1 MRATVS
7 PLEQARPA
15 LSGWPI
21 VGWATLI
28 VLAIQAVIFALVGPG
43 EDAVRM
49 SIRASARTSVVLFGM
64 AFAASS
70 LLRLWPSAPSR
81 WLMKNRR
88 YLGVS
93 FACSHAIHLA
103 AILTLVFAFGKA
115 VSMLSVGVGGFAY
128 VLIAAMTATSFDR
141 TAAWLGPRRW
151 KALHG
156 FGARFIWLVFFL
168 TWLPAPGS
176 GPIRIAFWLFVIA
189 LAALRTAAAWQGRR
203 APAVA
208 RARP

>member
-15 LSGWPI
+15 LFGWPI

-43 EDAVRM
+43 EDAVR
-49 SIRASARTSVVLFGM
+49 
-64 AFAASS
+64 SS

-81 WLMKNRR
+81 WLTKNRR

-156 FGARFIWLVFFL
+156 FGARFIWLVLFL